1 MSRKSNGKGA
11 DFVFLPL
18 GGVGEIGMNL
28 YLYGYGRG
36 GARDWLIVD
45 MGVTFGSEA
54 EPGIDVILP
63 DISFIE
69 EERHNIAGLL
79 LTHAHEDHFGAVID
93 LWPLLGNV
101 PVYATPFTA
110 EMLKSK
116 LAEMGRINGFP
127 LHVMPLGGRRT
138 IGPFDVELINMSHSI
153 PEPSAVVIR
162 TPLGTALHT
171 GDWKLDET
179 PLTSAPTDAVRL
191 KALGED
197 GLTALI
203 CDSTN
208 AVRDGVSPSEAD
220 VAVTLARLIREAP
233 QLVAVTTFA
242 SNVARIGSV
251 AKAAR
256 DAGRELV
263 VVGRAMFRVIEAAQA
278 TGYLDPDL
286 PFHEETAL
294 AKLPRHKVVA
304 LCTGSQ
310 GETRAAM
317 ARIAQGEHPNVK
329 LQARDR
335 VIFSSRTIPG
345 NEKAVARVQNGLAD
359 LEVEIITDQDAPV
372 HVSGHPRRG
381 ELEQLYGWV
390 KPAIAIPMHGEG
402 RHLEAH
408 AKLAERL
415 GVNQVVR
422 ARNGTM
428 VRLMPGPAKIIDEVP
443 VGRLYR
449 DGAILTRAD
458 AGQVRDRRKL
468 SFAGIGR
475 GVAGAVGQG
484 RAAGRARN
492 RLDRAARRRQSRH
505 AVRRHRPRRGD
516 RHHRQPAQA
525 QAQGPGAGERGG
537 PPRRARRGQS
547 GLGQEADLLGAGDGA
562 LALSDCDI
570 TPSLPGLTRQSIPLT
585 YPFAEN

>member
-1 MSRKSNGKGA
+1 MARKSDRKGA

-28 YLYGYGRG
+28 YLYGYGRD
-36 GARDWLIVD
+36 GAREWLIVD
-45 MGVTFGSEA
+45 MGITFGGEM
-54 EPGIDVILP
+54 EPGVDVILP

-93 LWPLLGNV
+93 LWPQLANV

-110 EMLKSK
+110 EMLKAK
-116 LAEMGRINGFP
+116 LTEIGLVNGFP
-127 LHVMPLGGRRT
+127 LHVMPLGGRRS
-138 IGPFDVELINMSHSI
+138 IGPFDVELISMSHSI

-162 TPLGTALHT
+162 TPLGAALHT
-171 GDWKLDET
+171 GDWKLDEN
-179 PLTSAPTDAVRL
+179 PLTSAPTDATRL
-191 KALGED
+191 KALGDD
-197 GLTALI
+197 GLAALI

-220 VAVTLARLIREAP
+220 VALTLARLIREAR
-233 QLVAVTTFA
+233 QRVAVTTFA

-251 AKAAR
+251 ANAAR
-256 DAGRELV
+256 AAGRELV
-263 VVGRAMFRVIEAAQA
+263 VVGRAMYRVIEAAQA
-278 TGYLDPDL
+278 TGYLDPQL
-286 PFHEETAL
+286 AFHDETAFG
-294 AKLPRHKVVA
+294 KLPPHKVVA

-329 LQARDR
+329 LAAGDT

-345 NEKAVARVQNGLAD
+345 NEKAVSRIQNALAD
-359 LEVEIITDQDAPV
+359 LRVEVITDQDEPV

-381 ELEQLYGWV
+381 ELKQLYGWV
-390 KPAIAIPMHGEG
+390 RPVAAIPMHGEG

-415 GVNQVVR
+415 GVKQVVR

-428 VRLMPGPAKIIDEVP
+428 VRLLPGPAQIIDDVP

-449 DGAILTRAD
+449 DGLILTRAED
-458 AGQVRDRRKL
+458 GQVRERRKL
-468 SFAGIGR
+468 SFAGS
-475 GVAGAVGQG
+475 VAVSLVMSEKGHLLADPEVAVTGLP
-484 RAAGRARN
+484 AADNAGTPLEEIAR
-492 RLDRAARRRQSRH
+492 DAVVGTIQSLPRPKRKDQALVSE
-505 AVRRHRPRRGD
+505 AVRRSVR
-516 RHHRQPAQA
+516 AAVNQA
-525 QAQGPGAGERGG
+525 WGKKPVC
-537 PPRRARRGQS
+537 S
-547 GLGQEADLLGAGDGA
+547 VLLTV
-562 LALSDCDI
+562 L
-570 TPSLPGLTRQSIPLT
+570 
-585 YPFAEN
+585 

>member
-28 YLYGYGRG
+28 YLYGFGRG

-69 EERHNIAGLL
+69 EERHNVAGLL

-93 LWPLLGNV
+93 LWPLLANV

-116 LAEMGRINGFP
+116 LAEMGMANGFP

-179 PLTSAPTDAVRL
+179 PLTSAPTDAARL
-191 KALGED
+191 RALGED

-220 VAVTLARLIREAP
+220 VAVTLALLIREAP
-233 QLVAVTTFA
+233 QLIAVTTFA

-310 GETRAAM
+310 GESRAAM

-468 SFAGIGR
+468 SFAGSVAVSLVLSDKGVLLAEPEIALTGLPAADNAGTPFAEIARDAVIGTIDSLPKPKR
-475 GVAGAVGQG
+475 KDQALV
-484 RAAGRARN
+484 
-492 RLDRAARRRQSRH
+492 SE
-505 AVRRHRPRRGD
+505 AVRRSVR
-516 RHHRQPAQA
+516 AAVNQA
-525 QAQGPGAGERGG
+525 WGKKPMC
-537 PPRRARRGQS
+537 S
-547 GLGQEADLLGAGDGA
+547 VLLTV
-562 LALSDCDI
+562 L
-570 TPSLPGLTRQSIPLT
+570 
-585 YPFAEN
+585 

>member
-1 MSRKSNGKGA
+1 MSRKSDGRGA

-28 YLYGYGRG
+28 YLYGYGPG

-54 EPGIDVILP
+54 EPGIDIIMP
-63 DISFIE
+63 DISFLE

-93 LWPLLGNV
+93 LWPQLGNV

-116 LAEMGRINGFP
+116 LGEMGRIDGFP

-171 GDWKLDET
+171 GDWKLDDN
-179 PLTSAPTDAVRL
+179 PLTSPPTDSLRL

-220 VAVTLARLIREAP
+220 VAVTLARLIRESP

-317 ARIAQGEHPNVK
+317 ARIAQGDHPNVK

-345 NEKAVARVQNGLAD
+345 NEKAVARVQNGLSD

-422 ARNGTM
+422 ARNGAM

-468 SFAGIGR
+468 SFAGSVAVALVLSDKGVLLAEPEVALTGLPAVDREGTPFEDIARDAAIGTIDSLPKPKR
-475 GVAGAVGQG
+475 KDQALVGE
-484 RAAGRARN
+484 
-492 RLDRAARRRQSRH
+492 
-505 AVRRHRPRRGD
+505 AVRRAVR
-516 RHHRQPAQA
+516 AAVNQA
-525 QAQGPGAGERGG
+525 WGKKPIC
-537 PPRRARRGQS
+537 S
-547 GLGQEADLLGAGDGA
+547 VLVTVL
-562 LALSDCDI
+562 
-570 TPSLPGLTRQSIPLT
+570 
-585 YPFAEN
+585 

>member
-1 MSRKSNGKGA
+1 MARKSNRKEA
-11 DFVFLPL
+11 EFVFVPL

-28 YLYGYGRG
+28 YLYGYGPE
-36 GARDWLIVD
+36 GAREWLIVD
-45 MGVTFGSEA
+45 MGVTFGGDY

-63 DISFIE
+63 DIRFLE
-69 EERHNIAGLL
+69 EERHNIVGLL
-79 LTHAHEDHFGAVID
+79 LTHAHEDHFGAVAD
-93 LWPLLGNV
+93 LWPLLGGV
-101 PVYATPFTA
+101 TVYATPFTA
-110 EMLKSK
+110 EMFKSK
-116 LAEMGRINGFP
+116 LAEFGGAKGFP
-127 LHVMPLGGRRT
+127 LEIVPMGHRRA
-138 IGPFDVELINMSHSI
+138 IGPFDIELVSMSHSI

-171 GDWKLDET
+171 GDWKLDDT
-179 PLTSAPTDAVRL
+179 PLTSPPTDSLRL

-197 GLTALI
+197 GRTALI

-220 VAVTLARLIREAP
+220 VAVTLARLIRESP

-256 DAGRELV
+256 EAGRELV

-317 ARIAQGEHPNVK
+317 ARIAQGDHPNVK

-345 NEKAVARVQNGLAD
+345 NEKAVARVQNGLSD

-458 AGQVRDRRKL
+458 AGQVRERRKL
-468 SFAGIGR
+468 SFAGLVAVSLVLSDKGVLLAEPEIAMTGLPAVDREGTPFEDIARDAAIGTIDSLPKPKR
-475 GVAGAVGQG
+475 KDQALV
-484 RAAGRARN
+484 
-492 RLDRAARRRQSRH
+492 SE
-505 AVRRHRPRRGD
+505 AVRRAVR
-516 RHHRQPAQA
+516 AAVNQA
-525 QAQGPGAGERGG
+525 WGKKPIC
-537 PPRRARRGQS
+537 S
-547 GLGQEADLLGAGDGA
+547 VLVTVL
-562 LALSDCDI
+562 
-570 TPSLPGLTRQSIPLT
+570 
-585 YPFAEN
+585 